1 MGWTSPGK
9 TKSFRLPP
17 EGKKGDDAAVGCD
30 DLSRL
35 SLSYDPV
42 TRRTL
47 LMSDISG
54 VAVYV
59 PIKDTISYMWDD
71 DTAVTKKK
79 KKKAHHK
86 TMKKKKKKAT

>member
-1 MGWTSPGK
+1 M
-9 TKSFRLPP
+9 
-17 EGKKGDDAAVGCD
+17 GCD

-54 VAVYV
+54 AAVYV

-79 KKKAHHK
+79 KKKTHHK
-86 TMKKKKKKAT
+86 SMKKKKKKAT